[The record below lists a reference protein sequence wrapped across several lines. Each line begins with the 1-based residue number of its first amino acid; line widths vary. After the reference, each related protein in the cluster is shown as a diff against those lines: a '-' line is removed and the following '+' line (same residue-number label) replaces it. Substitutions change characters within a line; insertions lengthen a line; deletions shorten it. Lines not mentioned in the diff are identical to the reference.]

1 MGKSAEINQT
11 LYFIVFFIFQQLLT
25 SLEGKEMQIRS
36 FAISQLF
43 IHVCQVMSALPGPAA
58 KQVFVIALEIETCHH
73 SNLDTTVAME
83 KENKFTASKN
93 DGEVNHKSTMSYGGL
108 NLGDTSN
115 VAMATVAEQQVPN
128 SSSVTADNEE
138 NDGNST
144 NTSLNH
150 NAADELFI
158 REMLAQISE
167 ERKMMWKATQ
177 LVCHV
182 ENMAALQ
189 EKLQT

>member
-1 MGKSAEINQT
+1 
-11 LYFIVFFIFQQLLT
+11 
-25 SLEGKEMQIRS
+25 MQIRS

-43 IHVCQVMSALPGPAA
+43 IHACQVMSALPGPAA

-83 KENKFTASKN
+83 KENKNMTSTASKN
-93 DGEVNHKSTMSYGGL
+93 DGEVNHKSKMSYGGL
-108 NLGDTSN
+108 NLDAKNN
-115 VAMATVAEQQVPN
+115 VAIATVAEQRVPN
-128 SSSVTADNEE
+128 SSSMTADNEE
-138 NDGNST
+138 NDGKST
-144 NTSLNH
+144 NTLLNH

-167 ERKMMWKATQ
+167 ERKIMWKATQ
-177 LVCHV
+177 LVCNV